1 MINTFRKL
9 FCCCFFLLTCRKQAF
24 EEKYLELNSRIIS
37 SLIYPPADSQTLEV
51 RVTFQHLKV
60 RLLLYRGL
68 TPRFLAAVFE
78 SGLLFF
84 MPTSFVDH
92 HSKWN
97 KDLGLIHWQVLHFF
111 LFFLM
116 EIDVISSLVYLLIN
130 DDLIFIL
137 FFTAQ
142 IECLSYTSLCV
153 VGLRCCVSTK
163 SDLGCR
169 AKMFWC

>member
-116 EIDVISSLVYLLIN
+116 EIDVISSQVYLLIN
-130 DDLIFIL
+130 DDLIFL
-137 FFTAQ
+137 SFFLQHKSNASLTPVCVWWDFAAAWVPSQ
-142 IECLSYTSLCV
+142 I
-153 VGLRCCVSTK
+153 
-163 SDLGCR
+163 
-169 AKMFWC
+169 